1 MCIGTFTY
9 YLNLLLVLFYF
20 YLSNF
25 PIEYFYLSKILIGYF
40 YSSILSQYY
49 EQVWLRLHLWGSFA
63 TIRPCDQPA
72 NSPNTAISA
81 DL

>member
-49 EQVWLRLHLWGSFA
+49 EQV
-63 TIRPCDQPA
+63 
-72 NSPNTAISA
+72 
-81 DL
+81 